1 MTISRKQFELANPF
15 VLAKAKKM
23 FRTRDFAGMEQ
34 CDLEQQLWCRLT
46 QESPRFDPSRG
57 RWEAFV
63 IAVIE
68 GECASAL
75 RAIYAEQRTP
85 LREEYSLNEDV
96 LDLEGQLVERHELT
110 PEVAWTTRPERD
122 LQMDLSGVLSRLTDE
137 QRAVAVAL
145 GLGTTNS
152 ASTETELSRRNV
164 ARTIEEL
171 RQIFE
176 DAGLRAYL

>member
-85 LREEYSLNEDV
+85 LRVQVRAFRFQNALA
-96 LDLEGQLVERHELT
+96 LPLGDLVRINPAH
-110 PEVAWTTRPERD
+110 R
-122 LQMDLSGVLSRLTDE
+122 QMGHCPRK
-137 QRAVAVAL
+137 R
-145 GLGTTNS
+145 
-152 ASTETELSRRNV
+152 
-164 ARTIEEL
+164 
-171 RQIFE
+171 F
-176 DAGLRAYL
+176 